1 MSTATTLTGRVDR
14 LEVNPDVGPYLDDEV
29 YAVVRLKV
37 SSDTEKHTADGDART
52 VALTVRDVTV
62 LEAGTPLERVARLA
76 LVSAAATRDRAAG
89 KPPLE
94 HDGES
99 VDGTVEADLE
109 EAVGAVDVGDEDLE
123 RLETELLGGPAPD
136 DDLEL
141 EGEGEEAPAGEV
153 GPFDAGEV
161 ELDEDGVT
169 PPASRLDE
177 DVARTDAADPDGRY
191 LAVDG
196 KTISTADLEAARARV
211 VAAFG
216 TDYVDEPSTAMREDL
231 LGIEHVA
238 AWLLR
243 DLRVVEQ
250 AAGARAEVLEY
261 LDGRLATT
269 LERYAE
275 EEPWKGYKG
284 ATVDTVLGAL
294 DRQRPTEEER
304 GNWPELAERVIAYE
318 TDHKG
323 RKGILDVVEA
333 LLEPIPAAEV
343 PAPDPDFEPTEDPA
357 GEEADR

>member
-141 EGEGEEAPAGEV
+141 EGEGEEAPAGEA
-153 GPFDAGEV
+153 GPFDGAGEV

-177 DVARTDAADPDGRY
+177 DAADPDGRY

-196 KTISTADLEAARARV
+196 RTITGEELEAARARV

-243 DLRVVEQ
+243 DLRVIEQ
-250 AAGARAEVLEY
+250 AAG
-261 LDGRLATT
+261 G
-269 LERYAE
+269 YAE
-275 EEPWKGYKG
+275 AEPWQAYKSS
-284 ATVDTVLGAL
+284 TVDTVLGAL
-294 DRQRPTEEER
+294 ERQRPAEEER
-304 GNWPELAERVIAYE
+304 GNWPELAERVLAYE
-318 TDHKG
+318 AAHKN
-323 RKGILDVVEA
+323 RKGIVDAVEA